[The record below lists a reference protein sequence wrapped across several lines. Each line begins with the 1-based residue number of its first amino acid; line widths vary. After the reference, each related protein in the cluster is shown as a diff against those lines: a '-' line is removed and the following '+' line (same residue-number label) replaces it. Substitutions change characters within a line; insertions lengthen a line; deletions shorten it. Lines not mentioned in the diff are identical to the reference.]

1 MSIHVHNR
9 RAFLKAGSTVL
20 ALPLLESVGQAKTP
34 AASPKR
40 ILIIGCGFGFTS
52 QSFFPTKAGR
62 FADMGLAPGMKS
74 LERHK
79 NEISMVSNLTNL
91 GASSPHSGSTSYLT
105 GANVL
110 GTPGKKFHN
119 SVSLDQVV
127 ARKIGTDTRF
137 PTLTLSDDAN
147 KDGHGPGLSLAWSD
161 KGHPIPGIN
170 NPLDVYHQ
178 LFGQSK
184 ESKAE
189 REYRLAEKRS
199 ILDGVL
205 SDVRFV
211 KPKLSKSD
219 QGKLADYFESVRQI
233 EHDLSR
239 QAQWSQ
245 TPKPKSPVPQPKEEV
260 MDGLQSIKTM
270 HRLMVA
276 AFQTDSTRVITYR
289 QPVASVLQGHG
300 INLNPHSLSHYG
312 LDPQRREASE
322 QKDVLFME
330 LLASLIDL
338 FKSTEDLNGQNL
350 FDSSLISYGSNL
362 RSGHGLRGCP
372 AIYTGGAAKNL
383 KSGEHIVLPQKDTPL
398 ANYWLTLMQSVGVP
412 LDGFSHSTGTLG
424 ELVI

>member
-1 MSIHVHNR
+1 MSIHIQNR
-9 RAFLKAGSTVL
+9 RAFLKAGSTIL
-20 ALPLLESVGQAKTP
+20 ALPLLESMGQAKTP

-52 QSFFPTKAGR
+52 QTFFPTEAGR
-62 FADMGLAPGMKS
+62 FADIGLTSGLKP

-79 NEISMVSNLTNL
+79 NDISMVSNLTNL

-105 GANVL
+105 GANVQ

-127 ARKIGTDTRF
+127 ARKIGADTRF

-161 KGHPIPGIN
+161 KGHPIPGLN

-178 LFGQSK
+178 LYGQSK
-184 ESKAE
+184 ETKEE
-189 REYRLAEKRS
+189 REFRLAEKRS

-205 SDVRFV
+205 SDVRAT

-219 QGKLADYFESVRQI
+219 QGKLEDYFESVRQI
-233 EHDLSR
+233 EHNLSR
-239 QAQWSQ
+239 QAEWAQ
-245 TPKPKSPVPQPKEEV
+245 TPKPKSPVSQPKEEQ
-260 MDGLQSIKTM
+260 DGLQAIKTM

-289 QPVASVLQGHG
+289 QPVASVLQGNG

-312 LDPQRREASE
+312 LDPRRREASE

-362 RSGHGLRGCP
+362 RSGHGLKGCP
-372 AIYTGGAAKNL
+372 SIYTGGAAKNL
-383 KSGEHIVLPQKDTPL
+383 KSGEHIVLPEQDTPL

-412 LDGFSHSTGTLG
+412 LDRFSHSTGTLG
-424 ELVI
+424 EIVT

>member
-79 NEISMVSNLTNL
+79 NDISMVSNLTNL

-147 KDGHGPGLSLAWSD
+147 KDGHGPGPVISHGQTRDIRFPASITRWMCITSCSVRA
-161 KGHPIPGIN
+161 K
-170 NPLDVYHQ
+170 NPKQ
-178 LFGQSK
+178 NASIGWPRK
-184 ESKAE
+184 EASSTA
-189 REYRLAEKRS
+189 
-199 ILDGVL
+199 VL

-219 QGKLADYFESVRQI
+219 QGKLADYFRVRPP
-233 EHDLSR
+233 DR
-239 QAQWSQ
+239 
-245 TPKPKSPVPQPKEEV
+245 T
-260 MDGLQSIKTM
+260 
-270 HRLMVA
+270 RLE
-276 AFQTDSTRVITYR
+276 
-289 QPVASVLQGHG
+289 P
-300 INLNPHSLSHYG
+300 
-312 LDPQRREASE
+312 
-322 QKDVLFME
+322 
-330 LLASLIDL
+330 
-338 FKSTEDLNGQNL
+338 
-350 FDSSLISYGSNL
+350 
-362 RSGHGLRGCP
+362 SG
-372 AIYTGGAAKNL
+372 
-383 KSGEHIVLPQKDTPL
+383 
-398 ANYWLTLMQSVGVP
+398 SVGPDSEAEVT
-412 LDGFSHSTGTLG
+412 STSSPKKK
-424 ELVI
+424 